1 MGSSLLACPSSRSE
15 WIVEEKLAL
24 NFGQETVFQ
33 NLYGAFYTLATQP
46 LPQAGPPTT
55 SSAMC

>member
-24 NFGQETVFQ
+24 NFEQETVFQ
-33 NLYGAFYTLATQP
+33 NLYGAF
-46 LPQAGPPTT
+46 
-55 SSAMC
+55 